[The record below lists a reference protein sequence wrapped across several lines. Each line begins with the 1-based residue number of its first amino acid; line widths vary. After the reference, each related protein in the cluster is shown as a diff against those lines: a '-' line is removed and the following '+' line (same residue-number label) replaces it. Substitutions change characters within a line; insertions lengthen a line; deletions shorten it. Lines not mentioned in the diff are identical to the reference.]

1 MAIVRRSRFINPKLG
16 TYYSIFTSAF
26 VCVVFGGLILE
37 QMGATRNTLGLLM
50 LVAPVLLGGALGAAS
65 TTHTVQD
72 YFASGRRTPS
82 FFAGL
87 ALAITTLGGVGF
99 ASITGT
105 MTRLGMDG
113 LVLVLGWLS
122 GLVLTTVLIAPFL
135 NKCGTY
141 SLASY
146 FGLRFES
153 RILRMGMALFLSVP
167 CVFIAAAELR
177 LVGQLGAWLSS
188 QSAALVLI
196 AGAAL
201 ITTLAVLG
209 GMRALTW
216 TAVAWGIIAIVAIAV
231 PATIVS
237 LMVSNLPLPQMLHG
251 NVLRGSAGLE
261 RAQELPVMMA
271 QWLQFRMPGV
281 GLEAFSNRFLAMF
294 GNVGRVAMPLSIL
307 VIATGIAAMPA
318 TAQRIGTVPGVHDAR
333 KALSWA
339 VLVAGFLLLTLLSI
353 SGYLRGYLVQQVVG
367 AAGDRLPLWFQSLEQ
382 LGLMEVA
389 SKSRTVTLTSVL
401 MQRDAAILALPV
413 AAGLPL
419 TLVLLTLG
427 GAMVAALAAAM
438 AHIVALGTL
447 LSEDLVHGAR
457 RAPPDDNIRLHS
469 GRIGMI
475 AAGGAATLLA
485 LSIRDPLVLALAG
498 LTLAAGG
505 AFPIL
510 LLSILWKRLTRFG
523 ALLGALT
530 GMSITGGLMALAAM
544 GASPLPMV
552 LSAAIGGP
560 LSFLVAGLVSRVTP
574 APSRRMMELVR
585 DMRVP
590 GGEAIYD
597 RETRLLK
604 RGRTA
609 MTSVRLA

>member
-26 VCVVFGGLILE
+26 VCVVLGALILE
-37 QMGATRNTLGLLM
+37 QMGVSRGTLGLLM
-50 LVAPVLLGGALGAAS
+50 LVAPLLLAGVLGAAS
-65 TTHTVQD
+65 ATHTVQD
-72 YFASGRRTPS
+72 FFASGRRTPS

-105 MTRLGMDG
+105 VTRLGMDG

-135 NKCGTY
+135 NKCGAF

-146 FGLRFES
+146 FGMRFES
-153 RILRMGMALFLSVP
+153 RILRMGVALFMAIP
-167 CVFIAAAELR
+167 CVFIAAAEIR
-177 LVGQLGAWLSS
+177 LAGQLGSWLSG
-188 QSAALVLI
+188 QPVALVLI

-201 ITTLAVLG
+201 VTTLAVLG

-216 TAVAWGIIAIVAIAV
+216 TAVAWSIVAIVAIAV

-261 RAQELPVMMA
+261 RAQDLPQMA
-271 QWLQFRMPGV
+271 AHWLQFRMPGV
-281 GLEAFSNRFLAMF
+281 GLEAISNRFLAMF
-294 GNVGRVAMPLSIL
+294 GNVGRFAMPLSIL

-318 TAQRIGTVPGVHDAR
+318 TAQRVGTVPGVHDAR

-339 VLVAGFLLLTLLSI
+339 VLITGFVLLTLLSI

-382 LGLMEVA
+382 MGLMEVA
-389 SKSRTVTLTSVL
+389 SKSRTVTLSGVL
-401 MQRDAAILALPV
+401 MQRDGAILALPV

-419 TLVLLTLG
+419 TLVLLTLAG
-427 GAMVAALAAAM
+427 VIAAALAAAM

-447 LSEDLVHGAR
+447 LSEDLVHGGR
-457 RAPPDDNIRLHS
+457 RAPPDDNIRLHT

-475 AAGGAATLLA
+475 AAGVATTTLA
-485 LSIRDPLVLALAG
+485 LSINDPLVLALAG

-510 LLSILWKRLTRFG
+510 VLSILWKRLTRFG

-530 GMSITGGLMALAAM
+530 GMAVTGGLMASSAF
-544 GASPLPMV
+544 GSSPLPML

-560 LSFLVAGLVSRVTP
+560 LSFLVAALVSRVTP
-574 APSRRMMELVR
+574 APSRTMMELVR

-590 GGEAIYD
+590 GGETIYD
-597 RETRLLK
+597 REMRLIR

-609 MTSVRLA
+609 ATSVRLA